1 MRGNETTVWQYPLPK
16 WRYWANVWLLVI
28 YQKRSFL
35 KNITLA
41 CNLNNMGYKTELD
54 AVVVSIW
61 TNRFLIDFYNKGD
74 ISCVCL
80 SEKCFF
86 GIMLILGMNFFIDL
100 HLLLCWYYVVA
111 VCGCIGG
118 VCYKNLKDGHD
129 LCKNVVYSSGVVG

>member
-1 MRGNETTVWQYPLPK
+1 MIIITWKEEQMRGNETTVWQYPLPK

-61 TNRFLIDFYNKGD
+61 TNRFFIDFYNKGN

-80 SEKCFF
+80 SEKCFLGNYVDF
-86 GIMLILGMNFFIDL
+86 RNEFFYRFASVVMLVLCCCGMWVYRWR
-100 HLLLCWYYVVA
+100 LLQKFEGWTRFV
-111 VCGCIGG
+111 
-118 VCYKNLKDGHD
+118 
-129 LCKNVVYSSGVVG
+129 